1 MEGLHGGRWDGMYRL
16 LAISLWALAFVIS
29 LLLGMAM
36 AEKGERWRPLPWKG
50 RYPVLVMAHRGF
62 SGIAPEN
69 TLAAFQRAIQIGSDF
84 IELDVRFS
92 RDGKLVV
99 FHDDTLERTTN
110 GRGKVAAFSLS
121 ELKKLDAGSWFGLSF
136 SDEKI
141 PTLSEVL
148 HLARGRILVN
158 IELKKG
164 DHGRYTMI
172 DLADQALKEVLAS
185 GMEGQVLFSSFDL
198 AAVRRLSQ
206 KDPTIPVAL
215 ITRNPWTS
223 PGDLWGGTPL
233 PFLHPRK
240 STLTEINLAKAHQQ
254 DVRVIVWTVDLEEE
268 MEKCVSM
275 GVDGLITNYPD
286 RLIRTLEKGAAS
298 RSSPFFER

>member
-1 MEGLHGGRWDGMYRL
+1 MSRL
-16 LAISLWALAFVIS
+16 LAISSWSIVFVIS
-29 LLLGMAM
+29 ILTGVAL
-36 AEKGERWRPLPWKG
+36 AEKGEKPSPLPWKS

-84 IELDVRFS
+84 IELDVRFTQ
-92 RDGKLVV
+92 DGKLVV

-110 GRGKVAAFSLS
+110 GRGRVAAFTLQ

-136 SDEKI
+136 FDQKI
-141 PTLSEVL
+141 PTLMEVL
-148 HLARGRILVN
+148 HFAKGRILVN

-172 DLADQALKEVLAS
+172 DLAERALKEVQES

-198 AAVRRLSQ
+198 EAVKHLYQ
-206 KDPTIPVAL
+206 KDPSIPVAL
-215 ITRNPWTS
+215 ITRNPFAS
-223 PGDLWGGTPL
+223 PGDLWGSTSL
-233 PFLHPRK
+233 PFLNARK
-240 STLTEINLAKAHQQ
+240 STLTETNLAKAHQQ
-254 DVRVIVWTVDLEEE
+254 GVRIIVWTVDLEEE
-268 MEKCVSM
+268 MEKFLSM

-286 RLIRTLEKGAAS
+286 RLIRILEKGS
-298 RSSPFFER
+298 TPRLPFPLDR

>member
-1 MEGLHGGRWDGMYRL
+1 MYRL
-16 LAISLWALAFVIS
+16 FAISSWCSAFVIS
-29 LLLGMAM
+29 LLVGMAM
-36 AEKGERWRPLPWKG
+36 AEKAEKPRPLPWKS
-50 RYPVLVMAHRGF
+50 RYPVFVMAHRGF

-69 TLAAFQRAIQIGSDF
+69 TLTAFQRAIQIGSDF

-110 GRGKVAAFSLS
+110 GRGRVAAFTLQ

-141 PTLSEVL
+141 PTLAEVL
-148 HLARGRILVN
+148 HLAKGRILVN

-164 DHGRYTMI
+164 DHGRYTMN
-172 DLADQALKEVLAS
+172 DLADQALKEVRES

-198 AAVRRLSQ
+198 SAIRHLSER
-206 KDPTIPVAL
+206 DPSIPLAL

-223 PGDLWGGTPL
+223 PRDLWGGTPL
-233 PFLHPRK
+233 PFLNPRK
-240 STLTEINLAKAHQQ
+240 SSLTEANLATAHQEG
-254 DVRVIVWTVDLEEE
+254 VRIVVWTVDLEEE
-268 MEKCVSM
+268 MEKFVSM

-286 RLIRTLEKGAAS
+286 RLIRILE
-298 RSSPFFER
+298 RSTGPRPPFFMDR